1 MGAIPCGILVFI
13 VDPIHPLNCVYFL
26 IFILGLQQFDGN
38 ILGPKILG
46 SSTGL
51 TGFWVISSISLFGGF
66 FGVLGMIIG
75 VPIFAV
81 IYAAI
86 RSLVNTSLKKKNMP
100 DETKKYENLDFV
112 DDKGFHECTPEK
124 VSSKHKHSTFEIQTA
139 PEETCT
145 KKTDSTTK
153 HED

>member
-1 MGAIPCGILVFI
+1 M
-13 VDPIHPLNCVYFL
+13 NCVYFL
-26 IFILGLQQFDGN
+26 LFILILQQFDGN

-51 TGFWVISSISLFGGF
+51 TGFWVISSITLFGGL

-86 RSLVNTSLKKKNMP
+86 KSLVNTSLQKKALP
-100 DETKKYENLDFV
+100 CETKKYQNLDYI
-112 DDKGFHECTPEK
+112 DEDGLHESVPEK
-124 VSSKHKHSTFEIQTA
+124 KNSKNRNINPAKSEHKPMT
-139 PEETCT
+139 EENSDPDTDR
-145 KKTDSTTK
+145 TDS
-153 HED
+153 